1 MIDATLRLPP
11 CAIEAEE
18 CILGGIMLDPDAID
32 IVAVMLKPQDFY
44 IEVHGKLFE
53 VMLLLHQEN
62 KPTDLLFVDQKLK
75 DLGIHQE
82 IGGRN
87 KLATLIDRTV
97 SAVNIDALAELVIE
111 KSTKRKMF
119 TAGNIISQSALDA
132 WVSAEESIQIAEE
145 EIFKI
150 SQKQT
155 GDRYQLASADRMSIE
170 LFEHIQSGRMEGQ
183 KFGWYDLEAIT
194 SGMHKGKLE
203 VLAAESHMG
212 KTHYLVDH
220 AYNVMTQLQLPV
232 LFFSLEMDQ
241 NQLNTRMLA
250 RITNIDS
257 SEIINNPNRYM
268 EDIVRGIEILGQLPW
283 KVYDNSSTTV
293 QNMASIVRRA
303 ITEFGCPLGAIYID
317 YLQQIPLPGKG
328 LMSYEIGQIT
338 RDIRAIAKYHEVPIF
353 LGCQVNRSNA
363 SAENKR
369 PNKSMLRNSGEIFE
383 VCDRLVMLYRPEY
396 YTKDPSDKTIELIVE
411 KNRITGKLGTATM
424 LADLSTSRFINLAK
438 PQQY

>member
-1 MIDATLRLPP
+1 MTTDTLRLPP
-11 CAIEAEE
+11 CAIDAEE
-18 CILGGIMLDPDAID
+18 CILGGIMLDCSAID
-32 IVAVMLKPQDFY
+32 IVAVMLKTEDFY
-44 IEVHGKLFE
+44 LQSHGQIYQ
-53 VMLLLHQEN
+53 VMLYLHQEGR
-62 KPTDLLFVDQKLK
+62 PTDLMFVTQKLS
-75 DLGIHQE
+75 DLNILDK

-87 KLATLIDRTV
+87 KIAALIDRTV
-97 SAVNIDALAELVIE
+97 SAVNIDKLAELVLE

-119 TAGNIISQSALDA
+119 TAGNIISQSALDT

-155 GDRYQLASADRMSIE
+155 GDRYQLASAGQMSIE
-170 LFEHIQSGRMEGQ
+170 LFEHIQSGKMEGQ

-194 SGMHKGKLE
+194 GGMHNGKLE
-203 VLAAESHMG
+203 VVAAESHMG

-220 AYNVMTQLQLPV
+220 AYNVMMQLKLPV

-424 LADLSTSRFINLAK
+424 LADLSTSRFINMAK
-438 PQQY
+438 SQY